1 MTGARTFY
9 NVIFCDQGEGDQSRV
24 TPERIPSTVSPPEV
38 TKPTLIS
45 VEPITTTTESST
57 TTSSSSSDNSNNI
70 KTGEELNILVINP
83 TSSLAEDQ
91 TEDKTDFDHLEH
103 DSEEVFVEEQEKR
116 KPKSKFEN
124 LKLTPDEA
132 EEENKSIEDERH
144 SAELSFKERLKAR
157 FKKFRQ
163 EHGDILVQSKD
174 INSETRPVPVQLRPS
189 DTQAHDKEDK
199 ERPKFG
205 TRTDFIRKKLAEVL
219 KHTSK
224 TEETTFQ
231 RTFVPSFLR
240 TESKADFTRV
250 RPTIVRS
257 LFTVDAST
265 RAPFS
270 FNRNKAF
277 KRPQIRKNILNKIL
291 GKVKEDDED
300 DEVENVETEVE
311 DHVEKEND
319 EDGKVTIKNNVEND
333 AKYEEETTTDL
344 DIEPSTTSEMV
355 IKTSELTQDIPIFH
369 QFSPTETE
377 LDESRIVS
385 SIEEKDVT
393 QSTSIPTPSFVE
405 LEPTSANTE
414 LQTTILVKT
423 EEKEGAL
430 YEVATIKSAY
440 SFSVEGGEL
449 STRYI
454 TVTRTSSSHLTSP
467 PARTLEVSTS
477 GGLEVATIRS
487 PYSFQVDDE
496 GHESTRYVTVTR
508 TADITPLSPVTSL
521 PFDIIDFNPSPLQS
535 SISEDIVTR

>member
-1 MTGARTFY
+1 M
-9 NVIFCDQGEGDQSRV
+9 
-24 TPERIPSTVSPPEV
+24 
-38 TKPTLIS
+38 
-45 VEPITTTTESST
+45 EPITTTTDTPTTITTPTPT
-57 TTSSSSSDNSNNI
+57 TTTNNNNNNSNEN
-70 KTGEELNILVINP
+70 KSGDELNILVINP
-83 TSSLAEDQ
+83 TASLAEDQ
-91 TEDKTDFDHLEH
+91 PEDTTNYIPPDQ
-103 DSEEVFVEEQEKR
+103 DSEEVFIEEQEKR
-116 KPKSKFEN
+116 KPKSKFGN
-124 LKLTPDEA
+124 LRLNPEEK
-132 EEENKSIEDERH
+132 EEEEEEEDKSIEDERH

-163 EHGDILVQSKD
+163 EHGDILEKTKD
-174 INSETRPVPVQLRPS
+174 VNSDTRPSKTQLRPS
-189 DTQAHDKEDK
+189 ETQSRDKEEKEAK

-205 TRTDFIRKKLAEVL
+205 KRTDFIRKKLAEVL

-240 TESKADFTRV
+240 TESKADFTRI

-257 LFTVDAST
+257 LFTVDSST

-277 KRPQIRKNILNKIL
+277 PRPQIRKNILNKIL
-291 GKVKEDDED
+291 GKVREDED
-300 DEVENVETEVE
+300 AEELENVGAEIE
-311 DHVEKEND
+311 DHTEKESDDDGEVTEQNSVEKDIE
-319 EDGKVTIKNNVEND
+319 
-333 AKYEEETTTDL
+333 YEEETTRGS
-344 DIEPSTTSEMV
+344 DIEPSTTSEAV
-355 IKTSELTQDIPIFH
+355 LKTSELTQDIPIFQ
-369 QFSPTETE
+369 QFSLTE
-377 LDESRIVS
+377 LDESTIQS

-393 QSTSIPTPSFVE
+393 QSTSISTPIFVE
-405 LEPTSANTE
+405 TQPTTVILETGSQ

-423 EEKEGAL
+423 EESQGAL

-454 TVTRTSSSHLTSP
+454 TVTRTTSTDLTSP
-467 PARTLEVSTS
+467 PASTLEVSTS

-508 TADITPLSPVTSL
+508 TADITSLSPPVTSL
-521 PFDIIDFNPSPLQS
+521 PFDIIDFKPSSLQPS
-535 SISEDIVTR
+535 FSEDVVTR